1 MKIFNIVCKKS
12 ICLLWACIGLAGC
25 SLEPELTSNYTED
38 VLWKNETN
46 VELYLNSFYPLIGSD
61 YYASAIAEDGY
72 SDIVKMTL
80 PHANQNLWAFG
91 SLPIDQANNV
101 FENWSWGYN
110 WVTQCNRFLDGL
122 KKHGQHL
129 SKTVQQ
135 KAEAEVRFFRA
146 HVYFQMARRYGANL
160 IIFREL
166 PPLGEKNHSLSEP
179 DKCWD
184 FIAEDLDFAARYLPN
199 KEAAEQGK
207 LTQGAAW
214 GLKARVM
221 LYAERWKD
229 ASDAAAMVMG
239 MGYDLYP
246 DYAGLFKIRRSDK
259 MENKESVM
267 EFGYIKPDLAYTF
280 DVTYCPPG
288 DNGNAEATPTENLV
302 SQYEMADGTD
312 FSWNIHAANPY
323 EGREPRFYASI
334 LYNGAS
340 WKGRTIEAYEGGRD
354 GWGLGGNTTSTG
366 YYIRKF
372 MDEDMIDF
380 KENDYTYYYMRYAE
394 VLLIYAEAMAQQGFV
409 KEALIELN
417 NVRNRVHLPAVE
429 ATTIDQFM
437 IHLRH
442 ERMVELAFEGHRFWD
457 LRRWNLAKSTL
468 NNTHLKGK
476 KPIRQADET
485 ITYEDVDCDNGKTR
499 IYLDKYKR
507 FPIPYT
513 ELQSN
518 ELCEQFEE
526 WR

>member
-129 SKTVQQ
+129 SKTIQQ

-207 LTQGAAW
+207 LTQGAA
-214 GLKARVM
+214 
-221 LYAERWKD
+221 
-229 ASDAAAMVMG
+229 
-239 MGYDLYP
+239 
-246 DYAGLFKIRRSDK
+246 
-259 MENKESVM
+259 
-267 EFGYIKPDLAYTF
+267 
-280 DVTYCPPG
+280 C
-288 DNGNAEATPTENLV
+288 
-302 SQYEMADGTD
+302 
-312 FSWNIHAANPY
+312 
-323 EGREPRFYASI
+323 
-334 LYNGAS
+334 
-340 WKGRTIEAYEGGRD
+340 
-354 GWGLGGNTTSTG
+354 
-366 YYIRKF
+366 
-372 MDEDMIDF
+372 
-380 KENDYTYYYMRYAE
+380 
-394 VLLIYAEAMAQQGFV
+394 
-409 KEALIELN
+409 
-417 NVRNRVHLPAVE
+417 
-429 ATTIDQFM
+429 
-437 IHLRH
+437 
-442 ERMVELAFEGHRFWD
+442 
-457 LRRWNLAKSTL
+457 
-468 NNTHLKGK
+468 
-476 KPIRQADET
+476 
-485 ITYEDVDCDNGKTR
+485 
-499 IYLDKYKR
+499 
-507 FPIPYT
+507 
-513 ELQSN
+513 
-518 ELCEQFEE
+518 
-526 WR
+526 